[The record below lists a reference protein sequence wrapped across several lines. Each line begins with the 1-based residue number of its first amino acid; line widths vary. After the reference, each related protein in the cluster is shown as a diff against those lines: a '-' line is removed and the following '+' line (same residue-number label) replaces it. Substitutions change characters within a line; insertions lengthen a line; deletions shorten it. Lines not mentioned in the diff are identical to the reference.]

1 VQYYQFSQILRDVQH
16 YLFKQIPPDVQYY
29 RFSQVHMWCT
39 APLQYLL
46 FGQPTWCTALPI
58 LSVYLMYSILLYTH
72 SVIPPYVQHY
82 LQSAH
87 LIIKITISLP
97 TVYLLLPNW
106 QHSSAMKREKMGNVD
121 KISSI
126 NTQGIFPLLFWRHSG
141 SSFLSRFC
149 RKIRTFGRF
158 GIPWNKGKSTVCNTR
173 ISHHLF
179 DHFWCIKGTVSQ
191 ELHQSKIAVAC
202 GILYTGI
209 RLAVRL
215 SLLFANIRHHYF
227 FVYMYSTVLT
237 VFHGIRSMS
246 SFFCGI
252 TETILRIFFSER
264 NYVANPTYRPARL
277 HSWRNRF
284 TGIDS

>member
-1 VQYYQFSQILRDVQH
+1 MHSTTCSGRSHLMNSTTNLVRSICDVQLPVQADPTWCTVLPIEPVHMWCTALPIQANPTWCTVLQYYQL
-16 YLFKQIPPDVQYY
+16 
-29 RFSQVHMWCT
+29 SQVHLWCT

-106 QHSSAMKREKMGNVD
+106 QHSIAMKREKMGNVD

-141 SSFLSRFC
+141 SSFSSRFC

-158 GIPWNKGKSTVCNTR
+158 GISWNKGKSTVCNTR

-191 ELHQSKIAVAC
+191 ELHQSKIAVA
-202 GILYTGI
+202 YY
-209 RLAVRL
+209 AP
-215 SLLFANIRHHYF
+215 
-227 FVYMYSTVLT
+227 VL
-237 VFHGIRSMS
+237 GW
-246 SFFCGI
+246 
-252 TETILRIFFSER
+252 L
-264 NYVANPTYRPARL
+264 
-277 HSWRNRF
+277 W
-284 TGIDS
+284 D